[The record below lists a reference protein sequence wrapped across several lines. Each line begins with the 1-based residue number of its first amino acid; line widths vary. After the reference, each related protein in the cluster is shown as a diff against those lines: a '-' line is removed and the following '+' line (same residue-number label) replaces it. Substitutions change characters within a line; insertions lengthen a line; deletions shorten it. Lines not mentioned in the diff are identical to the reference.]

1 MADPTPASP
10 ASAPGSSSIPAVAG
24 LSDSGTLRDY
34 FNNWLARLR
43 AGDTGAMPVVAGL
56 VLLAIIFQT
65 LNQNFLTPGNLVNL
79 MVQGA
84 VYMLFAL
91 GIIFVLLLG
100 EIDLSIGF
108 IGGVAGVVTA
118 ILAFGNNPFPWWL
131 AIPIGLLCGAGIG
144 FFNGIIITGIG
155 LPAFIVTLAG
165 LLAWNGVMLIILGN
179 GGTLPIN
186 NDVINNLANG
196 LLSPTVGW
204 IVGAVLVL
212 IIVGDMVRS
221 QRRRKHALEPNSV
234 LILKVL
240 GVIVGGVI
248 VVTLCNINRG
258 RGLIV
263 IQGVPWVLLIVFG
276 FAALWTVVL
285 KRTRFGTYV
294 YAIGGN
300 SEAARRAGINV
311 KGVRIACFTLTGFM
325 GGVAGLIY
333 ASRLRSVSTNLD
345 GGQLALYCIAAAVIG
360 GTSLFGGRGKAI
372 SAILG
377 GLVIASIDNGMGL
390 LGLSAAARYVVTGIV
405 LVVAVTID
413 ALASR
418 GRASSGL
425 G

>member
-1 MADPTPASP
+1 MTDPTPASP
-10 ASAPGSSSIPAVAG
+10 ASGPANSPIPAVAG
-24 LSDSGTLRDY
+24 LSNASTLRDY

-144 FFNGIIITGIG
+144 LFNGIIITGIG

-186 NDVINNLANG
+186 DDVINNLANG

-212 IIVGDMVRS
+212 IIIGDMIRS

-240 GVIVGGVI
+240 GVIVAGVI
-248 VVTLCNINRG
+248 VVALCNVNRG

>member
-1 MADPTPASP
+1 
-10 ASAPGSSSIPAVAG
+10 
-24 LSDSGTLRDY
+24 
-34 FNNWLARLR
+34 
-43 AGDTGAMPVVAGL
+43 
-56 VLLAIIFQT
+56 
-65 LNQNFLTPGNLVNL
+65 
-79 MVQGA
+79 
-84 VYMLFAL
+84 
-91 GIIFVLLLG
+91 
-100 EIDLSIGF
+100 
-108 IGGVAGVVTA
+108 
-118 ILAFGNNPFPWWL
+118 
-131 AIPIGLLCGAGIG
+131 
-144 FFNGIIITGIG
+144 
-155 LPAFIVTLAG
+155 
-165 LLAWNGVMLIILGN
+165 
-179 GGTLPIN
+179 
-186 NDVINNLANG
+186 VINNLANG

-212 IIVGDMVRS
+212 IIVGDMIRS

-240 GVIVGGVI
+240 GVIVAGVI
-248 VVTLCNINRG
+248 VVALCNVNRG

-311 KGVRIACFTLTGFM
+311 KGVRVACFTLTGFM